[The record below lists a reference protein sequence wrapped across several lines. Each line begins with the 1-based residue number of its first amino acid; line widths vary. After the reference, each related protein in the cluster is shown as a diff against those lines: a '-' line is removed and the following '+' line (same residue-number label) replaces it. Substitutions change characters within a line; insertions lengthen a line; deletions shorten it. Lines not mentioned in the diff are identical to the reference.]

1 MRPNAVSVTRTTVA
15 TAKTPLA
22 TTTGTGKV
30 PLGRARRAGVWRA
43 RSGARGHG
51 CPGVGGTVHRDPAG
65 QHDEAENRNREQ
77 DEKRGPGEPG
87 LIEVQVEDPDDQ
99 AGGGKQDM
107 TEITGARRRLAVLP
121 PLLPSCSMSQMANR

>member
-1 MRPNAVSVTRTTVA
+1 MA
-15 TAKTPLA
+15 TAKTPWA
-22 TTTGTGKV
+22 TTTGTGKF
-30 PLGRARRAGVWRA
+30 
-43 RSGARGHG
+43 RSGGPAGPASGGPDPVRGHG
-51 CPGVGGTVHRDPAG
+51 CSGVGGTVHRDPAG